1 MNTNGAAV
9 ETETV
14 EQLDRAN
21 AVAIGRAEAYEEAYK
36 DLMKI
41 LGEPGTMDVRI
52 LARVR
57 NYVERTLPIRGEANR
72 NTARSIKRQ
81 LAEAGR

>member
-1 MNTNGAAV
+1 
-9 ETETV
+9 
-14 EQLDRAN
+14 
-21 AVAIGRAEAYEEAYK
+21 
-36 DLMKI
+36 MKI

-57 NYVERTLPIRGEANR
+57 NYVERTLPLRGEANR